1 MKKYTKD
8 HEWVS
13 VEGLEATVGITE
25 FAAKQLGDITYVELP
40 KIDSDVIIGDV
51 LGVIESVKAASDIYS
66 PVSGAVREINE
77 DLEEDPGLVNRSPEK
92 EGWIC
97 RLDGIDL
104 IELDE
109 LMTEQQ
115 YAKFLKDSSKK

>member
-66 PVSGAVREINE
+66 PVSGAVKEVNQ
-77 DLEEDPGLVNRSPEK
+77 DLEEDPGLVNRSPED

-109 LMTEQQ
+109 LMTGQQ